1 MELRIDTPTAD
12 DRPGMYGLPCRGAQ
26 TRQIMGMPISI
37 DVRDP
42 HVDVEAVERAFE
54 WFRWVD
60 ATFSTYRADSQISL
74 LNVGALAFAD
84 AHQDVREVLAR
95 CEELYA
101 ETDGYFNSRS
111 PFLSQAMAMPP
122 AALIAGAID
131 PSGLVKGWSVDR
143 AARILE
149 AAGAR
154 NYHINAGG
162 DIRVRGG
169 PEPGGR
175 WRIGIR
181 HPLLHGEVAAVIE
194 ADDLAIATS
203 GTYERGEH
211 IINPHSGRAPRG
223 VLSVT
228 VTGPDLATADAYAT
242 AAYAMGEAGP
252 GWTARI
258 GQAVPGYEAMTILAD
273 QTVLSTQGF
282 PAV

>member
-1 MELRIDTPTAD
+1 MIDMPDIAEGL
-12 DRPGMYGLPCRGAQ
+12 GMHAFPEGGAQ

-42 HVDVEAVERAFE
+42 RVDVEAFEHAFE

-60 ATFSTYRADSQISL
+60 ATFSTYRADSQISR
-74 LNVGALAFAD
+74 LNMGTLTLAD
-84 AHQDVREVLAR
+84 AHRDVREVLAR
-95 CEELYA
+95 CEELYG
-101 ETDGYFNSRS
+101 ETGGYFNSRS
-111 PFLSQAMAMPP
+111 PFLSQAISVAP
-122 AALIAGAID
+122 AALIACAVD

-154 NYHINAGG
+154 NYAINAGG

-169 PEPGGR
+169 PTPGSR
-175 WRIGIR
+175 WLIGIR
-181 HPLLHGEVAAVIE
+181 HPLLRGRVAAVVE

-211 IINPHSGRAPRG
+211 IVDPHSGRAPSG

-228 VTGPDLATADAYAT
+228 ITGPDLATADAYAT

-252 GWTARI
+252 AWTARRS
-258 GQAVPGYEAMTILAD
+258 QAVPAYEAMTILAD
-273 QTVLSTQGF
+273 QTVLSTAGF
-282 PAV
+282 PVG

>member
-1 MELRIDTPTAD
+1 MEMLIDTPTAE
-12 DRPGMYGLPCRGAQ
+12 DRPGMNGHPDEGTQ

-42 HVDVEAVERAFE
+42 HVDVGAIDRAFD

-60 ATFSTYRADSQISL
+60 ATFSTYRAVSEICR
-74 LNVGALAFAD
+74 LNVGALALAD
-84 AHQDVREVLAR
+84 AHRDVREVLAR
-95 CEELYA
+95 CEELYV

-111 PFLSQAMAMPP
+111 PFLSQAMAVPP
-122 AALIAGAID
+122 AALIAGAVD

-169 PEPGGR
+169 PQPGCR

-181 HPLLHGEVAAVIE
+181 HPLLRDRVAAVIE

-211 IINPHSGRAPRG
+211 IIDPHSGRAPRG

-252 GWTARI
+252 AWTARI
-258 GQAVPGYEAMTILAD
+258 GQAVPCYEAMTILSD
-273 QTVLSTQGF
+273 QTVLSTPGF
-282 PAV
+282 PAG

>member
-1 MELRIDTPTAD
+1 MIDVPAAEE
-12 DRPGMYGLPCRGAQ
+12 RLGMHAPPSGGAQ

-37 DVRDP
+37 DVRDS
-42 HVDVEAVERAFE
+42 DLDAGAIERAFD
-54 WFRWVD
+54 WLRWVD
-60 ATFSTYRADSQISL
+60 ATFSTYRADSEISR
-74 LNVGALAFAD
+74 LNVGTLALAD
-84 AHQDVREVLAR
+84 VHQDVREVLAR

-111 PFLSQAMAMPP
+111 PFLSQAMAVPP
-122 AALIAGAID
+122 AALIAGAVD

-143 AARILE
+143 AARMLE

-169 PEPGGR
+169 PEPGCR

-181 HPLLHGEVAAVIE
+181 HPLLRGQVAAVIE

-211 IINPHSGRAPRG
+211 IIDPHSGRAPRG

-252 GWTARI
+252 AWTARI
-258 GQAVPGYEAMTILAD
+258 GQAVPCYEAMTILSD
-273 QTVLSTQGF
+273 QTVLSTPGF
-282 PAV
+282 PAG